1 MHGLSIGRF
10 TTKRKEQ
17 AMSKKVVTIGNKKV
31 GAGHPC
37 FIVAE
42 IGINHNGSLEIA
54 KRLID
59 VAVEAGCDAVKFQK
73 RQVDT
78 VFTPE
83 ELATPRKVD
92 ESFIRHAVARSK
104 IDGKR
109 HQVLPTEALA
119 RLMVDMSD
127 TTNGD
132 LKHALE
138 FGLHE
143 FNHIEI
149 YCRERGIM
157 WFGSAWDGHSA
168 HFLNGFDVPCHKVAS
183 ACLTHADL
191 LRRIRSNRK
200 PVILS
205 TGGSTLEQV
214 KKAVEVLG
222 TDDLVILHCIANYP
236 CADEEI
242 NLAIIETLRET
253 FPDVPIGYSGHEQGI
268 LPSLIAV
275 SMGACVVERH
285 ITLDRTMPGS
295 DQKASLEPDQLKELV
310 RSIRDLEAGR
320 LERLTDP
327 ETRALIRGDGVKRV
341 LPSEVP
347 VMKKLRR
354 VEDF

>member
-1 MHGLSIGRF
+1 MQTI
-10 TTKRKEQ
+10 
-17 AMSKKVVTIGNKKV
+17 TIGGKKV
-31 GAGHPC
+31 GKGEPC
-37 FIVAE
+37 FVVAE
-42 IGINHNGSLEIA
+42 IGINHNGSLAIA
-54 KRLID
+54 KELID

-73 RQVDT
+73 RDIET
-78 VFTPE
+78 VYKPE
-83 ELATPRKVD
+83 ELETPRKVD
-92 ESFIRHAVARSK
+92 PSFIRHAVERSK
-104 IDGKR
+104 VNGRR
-109 HQVLPTEALA
+109 HQVLPIESLA
-119 RLMVDMSD
+119 RLMVDVND
-127 TTNGD
+127 ATNGD
-132 LKHALE
+132 LKYALE

-143 FNHIEI
+143 FNLIEM
-149 YCRERGIM
+149 YCKEKNIM

-214 KKAVEVLG
+214 KKAVDVLG

-236 CADEEI
+236 CVDEEI
-242 NLAIIETLRET
+242 NLATINTLRET

-295 DQKASLEPDQLKELV
+295 DQKASLEPAQLKELV
-310 RSIRDLEAGR
+310 DTIRDLEAGR
-320 LERLTDP
+320 VTIDELVSSEV
-327 ETRALIRGDGVKRV
+327 ANVVRGDGVKRV
-341 LPSEVP
+341 LPSEIP
-347 VMKKLRR
+347 VMQKLRR
-354 VEDF
+354 VQDF

>member
-1 MHGLSIGRF
+1 M
-10 TTKRKEQ
+10 TT
-17 AMSKKVVTIGNKKV
+17 VTIGNKKV
-31 GAGHPC
+31 GKGQPC

-42 IGINHNGSLEIA
+42 IGINHNGSLDVA
-54 KRLID
+54 KKLID

-73 RQVDT
+73 RDVET
-78 VFTPE
+78 VYTLE
-83 ELATPRKVD
+83 ELRTPRKVD
-92 ESFIRHAVARSK
+92 PSFIRHARERSK
-104 IDGKR
+104 IDGR
-109 HQVLPTEALA
+109 RYQVLPSEAMS
-119 RLMVDMSD
+119 RLFIDDAD

-138 FGLHE
+138 FGLRE
-143 FNHIEI
+143 FNHIEM
-149 YCRERGIM
+149 YCREKGIM

-200 PVILS
+200 PVIIS

-222 TDDLVILHCIANYP
+222 TDDLVVLHCIANYP

-242 NLAIIETLRET
+242 NLATIDTLRET

-268 LPSLIAV
+268 LPSLLAV
-275 SMGACVVERH
+275 SLGACVVERH
-285 ITLDRTMPGS
+285 ITLDRAMPGS
-295 DQKASLEPDQLKELV
+295 DQKASLDPSQLNELV
-310 RSIRDLEAGR
+310 SSIRALEAGSVTIGE
-320 LERLTDP
+320 LVSPDA
-327 ETRALIRGDGVKRV
+327 ETILRGDGVKRV

-347 VMKKLRR
+347 VMAKLRR
-354 VEDF
+354 VKDF